1 MGIWGWLFPP
11 YTPEPDP
18 AALQESFLP
27 PVGGY
32 SDPDSGL
39 TAAQGGSAFYR
50 SLSRNLG
57 RDLSPV
63 TQGRSL
69 QIAYF
74 LFESNPLAKT
84 ALELTKDFVIGE
96 GVTVEAGGADEKE
109 QESLQRVADRFWN
122 DSVNKMDMKL
132 HGKVMELGLWGE
144 QCWPIFSNP
153 ADGHVRLGYIDP
165 ALIKTVITDP
175 ENVEVVIAVVLNS
188 AGGGDD
194 VRYRVA
200 HVDEDPQGAWYGR
213 MRGVTRDKRTGEV
226 LDTWQ
231 DTDASGKPIGEP
243 KPYRGACFYYAVNK
257 VTTARRGRSDL
268 LVNFDWIDIY
278 DQILLGEADRADL
291 LKLFVWDVTLEG
303 MNEAEIDAYRAR
315 EGQPKPG
322 TARYHNERVTWNAVT
337 PDLKSADVSILA
349 DLLLSYISAG
359 ARLPKTWLAGTM
371 DVNKATAGA
380 LEEPVF
386 KRLAARQRYVKAM
399 LAEVMTF
406 VFDQAEMAGVLPK
419 RPKRDGAMAPQPWP
433 FRVVMPEMRGKDM
446 TSAASAVAQI
456 MQALTAALADKV
468 IDVAVAQDVLAALLG
483 QVGVEVDLDV
493 LRKRLEAAA
502 EETAAKAA
510 TAPYDNAAQGDGADM
525 PGDDGM
531 DAAAIAADA
540 AARLAGVGRNGNG
553 GGA

>member
-1 MGIWGWLFPP
+1 MGWFDWLFPP
-11 YTPEPDP
+11 YVPEPDT
-18 AALQESFLP
+18 ALQESFLP

-32 SDPDSGL
+32 SDPDAGL

-63 TQGRSL
+63 TQERSL

-84 ALELTKDFVIGE
+84 TLELTKDFVIGE
-96 GVTVEAGGADEKE
+96 GVTIEAGGDDEKE
-109 QESLQRVADRFWN
+109 QETLQRVADRFWD
-122 DSVNKMDMKL
+122 DSVNRMDLKL

-144 QCWPIFSNP
+144 QAYPIFDNP
-153 ADGHVRLGYIDP
+153 KDGHVRLGYIDP

-175 ENVEVVIAVVLNS
+175 ENVEVVIAVVLMS
-188 AGGGDD
+188 SGGGDD

-200 HVDEDPQGAWYGR
+200 QVDEDPQSSWYGR
-213 MRGVTRDKRTGEV
+213 MRGVTRDQRTGEV

-231 DTDASGKPIGEP
+231 DTDASGKPVGEP
-243 KPYRGACFYYAVNK
+243 KAYCGACFYYAVNK

-349 DLLLSYISAG
+349 DLLLSYIAAG
-359 ARLPKTWLAGTM
+359 ARLPKTWLSGTA

-399 LAEVMTF
+399 LAEIMTF

-419 RPKRDGAMAPQPWP
+419 RPKQDGALAPQPWP

-446 TSAASAVAQI
+446 TAAASSVAQI

-468 IDVAVAQDVLAALLG
+468 IDVEVAQDVLAALLG
-483 QVGVEVDLDV
+483 QVGVEIDLDV
-493 LRKRLEAAA
+493 LRKRLEDAAA
-502 EETAAKAA
+502 EAEAKAEL
-510 TAPYDNAAQGDGADM
+510 APYDNTAQGDMTGTQ
-525 PGDDGM
+525 DDGM

-540 AARLAGVGRNGNG
+540 AARLAGVGRNGTG
-553 GGA
+553 RGA